1 MSHTREN
8 MSEEQRGGAYLL
20 FDLHSGT
27 ETIKIKEIQDL
38 NYDYTLKIPHKGVY
52 SQPFEQNICI
62 TRICS
67 LVRINLAQIYYEYYG
82 CSFEHQ

>member
-27 ETIKIKEIQDL
+27 ETIKIKELQDL

-62 TRICS
+62 TRICL
-67 LVRINLAQIYYEYYG
+67 LVIPV
-82 CSFEHQ
+82 

>member
-38 NYDYTLKIPHKGVY
+38 NYDY
-52 SQPFEQNICI
+52 S
-62 TRICS
+62 
-67 LVRINLAQIYYEYYG
+67 
-82 CSFEHQ
+82 

>member
-27 ETIKIKEIQDL
+27 ETIKIKRD
-38 NYDYTLKIPHKGVY
+38 
-52 SQPFEQNICI
+52 
-62 TRICS
+62 TRPE
-67 LVRINLAQIYYEYYG
+67 LWLYFKNPA
-82 CSFEHQ
+82 